1 VNQQQEKQPQKDRNA
16 STTTEK
22 KIFSEKLADFIS
34 AHRMLIIGIGVA
46 VVVAIAAVGVYTVV
60 SGNIASA
67 SGRAMDLADQKFQ
80 TWSQETDE
88 QKKADAE
95 KSLIAD
101 LDSIA
106 KKWPRT
112 LAAQRAL
119 LKKSTMLS
127 QKKDYAEA
135 EKAALDAFA
144 RNKKSYVAP
153 VALQLAAVAAEEAGN
168 TDTAIAHYTTLT
180 KDYLK
185 TSPVAPSALF
195 NLGRLQED
203 KKDYKA
209 ALASYNQ
216 LVSSFGGSEWAL
228 LAKNRVIYL
237 KAQGLAE

>member
-1 VNQQQEKQPQKDRNA
+1 MNQQEKQPQKDRNA
-16 STTTEK
+16 PTATEK
-22 KIFSEKLADFIS
+22 KTFSEKLADFVS
-34 AHRMLIIGIGVA
+34 THRMLIIGIGVA
-46 VVVAIAAVGVYTVV
+46 VVLAIAAVGIYTVV

-112 LAAQRAL
+112 IAAQRAL

-135 EKAALDAFA
+135 EKAALDAFS

-168 TDTAIAHYTTLT
+168 TDTAITHYTALT
-180 KDYLK
+180 KEYLK
-185 TSPVAPSALF
+185 TSPVVPSALF
-195 NLGRLQED
+195 SLGRLQED
-203 KKDYKA
+203 KQDYKA
-209 ALASYNQ
+209 AQASYNQ

-228 LAKNRVIYL
+228 LAKNRLIYL

>member
-1 VNQQQEKQPQKDRNA
+1 VNQQEKQPQKDRDA
-16 STTTEK
+16 PTTTEK
-22 KIFSEKLADFIS
+22 KTFSEKLADFIS
-34 AHRMLIIGIGVA
+34 MHRMLIIGIGVA

-119 LKKSTMLS
+119 LKKSTILS

-135 EKAALDAFA
+135 EKTALDAFA

-168 TDTAIAHYTTLT
+168 TDTAIAHYTALT

-185 TSPVAPSALF
+185 TSPVVPSALF